1 MGIDGFSMS
10 NLGMQRNLTSAQ
22 LAHEVDVTAKQALEN
37 QIADVDGVGKKEK
50 AGRKDPDAAFNG
62 TIPFIPDEEDN
73 DEGKDESEQDKE
85 QTSSDEETQ
94 DESDINENEDDDE
107 GGQYHFKLNDSGMI
121 EVWSTET
128 NTMIKEISPEDA
140 AKTFINLSQAPGL
153 FVNRKI

>member
-22 LAHEVDVTAKQALEN
+22 LANEVEATAKQALEN

-62 TIPFIPDEEDN
+62 TIPFIPEEEEEDKEN
-73 DEGKDESEQDKE
+73 EENSSEENQKQDLPNLTQQEEQDTDTDK
-85 QTSSDEETQ
+85 
-94 DESDINENEDDDE
+94 DE
-107 GGQYHFKLNDSGMI
+107 GGQYHFKINHNGMI
-121 EVWSTET
+121 EVWNT
-128 NTMIKEISPEDA
+128 NTNTIMREISPEDA
-140 AKTFINLSQAPGL
+140 AKTFVNLSQAPGL

>member
-62 TIPFIPDEEDN
+62 TIPFIPDEEDD
-73 DEGKDESEQDKE
+73 DEGKNESEQDKE

-121 EVWSTET
+121 EVWSTAT
-128 NTMIKEISPEDA
+128 NTMLKEISPEDA